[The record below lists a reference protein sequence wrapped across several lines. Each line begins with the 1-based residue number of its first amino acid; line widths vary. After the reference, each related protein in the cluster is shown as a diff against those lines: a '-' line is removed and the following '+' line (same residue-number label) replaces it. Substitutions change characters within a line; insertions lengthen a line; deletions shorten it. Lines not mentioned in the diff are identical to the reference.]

1 MTSVQALRQFIN
13 ERLNAAAV
21 EIFTVF
27 EQTIVRYEE
36 KIESQHRMLDI
47 SLEPQT
53 SLHRTDPPQ
62 HHGCREE
69 QPFKQKTIYCLEQEE
84 PEPPQIREEE
94 AESGVLQFGEEQEE
108 PDLLQIK
115 EEPEDSGLIQFKE
128 DWDEPQTPQIK
139 EEQEEPGVIQF
150 KEDWEYPKMTQIKEE
165 PEETELSEF
174 QEDQEEPEPLQINE
188 NRGLGVSQEGERF
201 ILRFESDTVRVT
213 CTEEQNYQS
222 EPEEGP
228 DTEQLLSHDSVHHLK
243 KYIDS
248 ESAVKANMK
257 KTSIFPSDHVDSETL
272 LLEETRDEN
281 VLKKPNLC
289 QNLRTVTDKKKIS
302 CEICRKNYS
311 RQDALLRHMRS
322 HTGEKPYTCETCG
335 KSFSVHSI
343 LLVHIRTH
351 TGEKPYSCKSCG
363 KTFNDH
369 GNLLRHLRTHTGEK
383 PYSCET
389 CGKSFSVHS
398 HLLVHMR
405 IHTGEK
411 PYSCETCGKGF
422 VVHSHLMV
430 HMRIHTGEKPYSCKT
445 CGKSFSVHS
454 NLLRHMKTHRCEASH
469 YRENIS
475 PHAARMA
482 SVQALREFIS
492 ERLNAAAVEIFT
504 VFEQT
509 IVRYEEKIESQHR
522 LLQINWNPQIKLHRA
537 DTATRN
543 MKKCRACH
551 EKIHVA
557 YKKCPKCKAAQPH
570 KERLLKARKRFEEK
584 EIEWKDKV
592 KMNHNATHVLD
603 SCFLML
609 DRIAALGHFPIL
621 LLGKKKK
628 TTYTTDIIT
637 SLKMKLDD
645 GLQAS
650 IKSMYAR
657 VLQLHFSRFPQPT
670 AGNSREEGRTDHAFV
685 FFEPPF
691 ESVLDL
697 NPVPPNGP
705 DVFEAVDEG
714 TGNTEG
720 LADHDTA
727 TRNMKKCRACHEKI
741 HVACKKCPKCKAA
754 QPHKERLLKAR
765 KRFEAK
771 EIEWKD
777 KVKMNCNATQV
788 LDSCFIMLDRIAA
801 LGHFPVLVLAKKRK
815 TKYIPYVF
823 TSLKMKLDDGLQA
836 SIKSMYARVLQLH
849 FSRFPQPT
857 QPPQPTAG
865 KSREEGRT
873 DHGPTEERLVVLD
886 LCPVPP
892 NAPDVFD
899 EGTGDAEGLADHE
912 KQAEFHCEETCGEK
926 LNFCQNVR
934 IVTDEKKFSCEVCGK
949 NFNQKAA
956 LLVHMRIHTG
966 EKPFSCEMC
975 GKSFNQKNAM
985 LVHKRTHTGE
995 RPYTC
1000 KACGKGFRAQCYLS
1014 VHMRIHTGEKPYAC
1028 EVCSRC
1034 FNQRTNLM
1042 NHMRTHTGEK
1052 PYSCET
1058 CGKRFTV
1065 QGNLLVHMRTHTR
1078 EKPYMCETCGKWF
1091 SSRSHFSH
1099 HVRTHTGWKLHG
1111 CEICCKNFNQQ
1122 SDLRNHMRI
1131 HTNEKL

>member
-1 MTSVQALRQFIN
+1 
-13 ERLNAAAV
+13 
-21 EIFTVF
+21 
-27 EQTIVRYEE
+27 
-36 KIESQHRMLDI
+36 
-47 SLEPQT
+47 
-53 SLHRTDPPQ
+53 
-62 HHGCREE
+62 
-69 QPFKQKTIYCLEQEE
+69 
-84 PEPPQIREEE
+84 
-94 AESGVLQFGEEQEE
+94 
-108 PDLLQIK
+108 
-115 EEPEDSGLIQFKE
+115 
-128 DWDEPQTPQIK
+128 
-139 EEQEEPGVIQF
+139 
-150 KEDWEYPKMTQIKEE
+150 
-165 PEETELSEF
+165 
-174 QEDQEEPEPLQINE
+174 
-188 NRGLGVSQEGERF
+188 
-201 ILRFESDTVRVT
+201 
-213 CTEEQNYQS
+213 
-222 EPEEGP
+222 
-228 DTEQLLSHDSVHHLK
+228 
-243 KYIDS
+243 
-248 ESAVKANMK
+248 
-257 KTSIFPSDHVDSETL
+257 
-272 LLEETRDEN
+272 
-281 VLKKPNLC
+281 
-289 QNLRTVTDKKKIS
+289 
-302 CEICRKNYS
+302 
-311 RQDALLRHMRS
+311 
-322 HTGEKPYTCETCG
+322 
-335 KSFSVHSI
+335 
-343 LLVHIRTH
+343 
-351 TGEKPYSCKSCG
+351 
-363 KTFNDH
+363 
-369 GNLLRHLRTHTGEK
+369 
-383 PYSCET
+383 
-389 CGKSFSVHS
+389 
-398 HLLVHMR
+398 
-405 IHTGEK
+405 
-411 PYSCETCGKGF
+411 
-422 VVHSHLMV
+422 
-430 HMRIHTGEKPYSCKT
+430 
-445 CGKSFSVHS
+445 
-454 NLLRHMKTHRCEASH
+454 
-469 YRENIS
+469 
-475 PHAARMA
+475 MA

-537 DTATRN
+537 ELPQQNACRKEQRFQQETNYTLEREEPEPPQIREEQEEPGVLQFTADQEEPESLQIKEEPEEPGLLQFREEQEELNLSQIEELSDNQEGEWLMWKFESDKFSVPTVTEQSDITEPVEAPNTEQFLSHHSDFHLKKHIDSESTVNAELEESSTFHSDHMENIPVSEKQAEGDSFPCEETCGENVGKKQENLCQNLRRPHHNINTSSGEHRVNEHNTATRN

-720 LADHDTA
+720 LADHESIIRDCEMVEETDPERTVVKEAGNDTA

-899 EGTGDAEGLADHE
+899 EGTGDAEGLADHG
-912 KQAEFHCEETCGEK
+912 A
-926 LNFCQNVR
+926 
-934 IVTDEKKFSCEVCGK
+934 S
-949 NFNQKAA
+949 AA
-956 LLVHMRIHTG
+956 ASLENM
-966 EKPFSCEMC
+966 
-975 GKSFNQKNAM
+975 QW
-985 LVHKRTHTGE
+985 
-995 RPYTC
+995 Y
-1000 KACGKGFRAQCYLS
+1000 
-1014 VHMRIHTGEKPYAC
+1014 
-1028 EVCSRC
+1028 
-1034 FNQRTNLM
+1034 
-1042 NHMRTHTGEK
+1042 
-1052 PYSCET
+1052 
-1058 CGKRFTV
+1058 
-1065 QGNLLVHMRTHTR
+1065 
-1078 EKPYMCETCGKWF
+1078 
-1091 SSRSHFSH
+1091 
-1099 HVRTHTGWKLHG
+1099 
-1111 CEICCKNFNQQ
+1111 
-1122 SDLRNHMRI
+1122 
-1131 HTNEKL
+1131 